1 MPCQVSVSI
10 AETEPPGQPDV
21 VATITDIPAEQEV
34 AQASQMWSGGDK
46 QPEAPLLMLSSEGE
60 GEGGEGRAD
69 KPPEQLMTTDVQ
81 EEVALLAQQEQ

>member
-1 MPCQVSVSI
+1 MSI

-60 GEGGEGRAD
+60 GEGGEGRTD
-69 KPPEQLMTTDVQ
+69 KPPEQLITTDVQ